1 MASESPAPPAPET
14 ANPVAPALSAGLS
27 PTLSP
32 DLSPDLPAS
41 PSGAPA
47 AAAEA
52 SPADSPPG
60 PADPPPGKHYRRG
73 LGLKQEVAAPLAHDY
88 TGHLVRFA
96 RESGH
101 RLRAG
106 EVRFHLA
113 AEFGFC
119 YGVDRAVEYAY
130 EAHLRF
136 PGRRLFITG
145 EIIHNPYVNRRLT
158 ELGIRFL
165 DGEGDGDGD
174 GESTPETRFAGL
186 GPEDVVLLP
195 AFGVSVGELEVLR
208 RRGCVV
214 VDTTCGSVMNVWKNV
229 ERYRR
234 EGRTAVVHGKYAHE
248 ETRATVS
255 RAGTYLVVR
264 DLEETRAVCRYL
276 EAGGAGPDREPVREM
291 SREAFL
297 EKFRPAVSDGF
308 DPDRDLARIGLANQ
322 TTMLGSESLE
332 IAAVLRESM
341 ARRYGEAEM
350 ADRFRSFDTICSA
363 TQDRQDAVVEL
374 LKEDLDLV
382 LVVGGYNSSNTAH
395 LAHLCAREVPTYH
408 IAEPSCL
415 VSADE
420 IRFRPPGRPVTAGP
434 GGGSPETVARG
445 WLPDGPVRIG
455 VTSGA
460 STPDV
465 KVHESL
471 VRVLGFRGLTA
482 ADCRPD
488 SPARG
493 VTAA

>member
-1 MASESPAPPAPET
+1 MPSESPALPAPET
-14 ANPVAPALSAGLS
+14 ATPAVPALS
-27 PTLSP
+27 PTLSV
-32 DLSPDLPAS
+32 S

-47 AAAEA
+47 AA
-52 SPADSPPG
+52 P
-60 PADPPPGKHYRRG
+60 PADPPPGTHYRRG

-106 EVRFHLA
+106 EIRFHLA

-165 DGEGDGDGD
+165 DGEGE
-174 GESTPETRFAGL
+174 GEGAPETRFAGL

-264 DLEETRAVCRYL
+264 DLEETRAVCGYL
-276 EAGGAGPDREPVREM
+276 EAGAPGGVGPDRPD
-291 SREAFL
+291 SEAFL
-297 EKFRPAVSDGF
+297 ERFRPAVSEGF
-308 DPDRDLARIGLANQ
+308 DPDRDLGRIGLANQ

-341 ARRYGEAEM
+341 VRRYGETEM

-374 LKEDLDLV
+374 LEEDLDLV

-395 LAHLCAREVPTYH
+395 LAQLCARKVPTYH
-408 IAEPSCL
+408 IAGPSCL

-420 IRFRPPGRPVTAGP
+420 IRFRPPDGPVPAGP
-434 GGGSPETVARG
+434 GGASPETVARG
-445 WLPDGPVRIG
+445 WLPDGPVRVG

-465 KVHESL
+465 KVHESM

-488 SPARG
+488 AAAPARS

>member
-1 MASESPAPPAPET
+1 MASGSPVPHPSGSPV
-14 ANPVAPALSAGLS
+14 PVAPDS
-27 PTLSP
+27 
-32 DLSPDLPAS
+32 
-41 PSGAPA
+41 A
-47 AAAEA
+47 AAA
-52 SPADSPPG
+52 ADPPG
-60 PADPPPGKHYRRG
+60 TAPAPAADPPPGVHYRRG
-73 LGLKQEVAAPLAHDY
+73 LGLKKEVAAPLAHDY

-101 RLRAG
+101 RIRAG
-106 EVRFHLA
+106 EVLFHLA

-165 DGEGDGDGD
+165 DGEG
-174 GESTPETRFAGL
+174 SPEARFGGL

-195 AFGVSVGELEVLR
+195 AFGVSVGELETLR

-214 VDTTCGSVMNVWKNV
+214 VDTTCGSVLNVWKNV

-234 EGRTAVVHGKYAHE
+234 DGRTSVVHGKYAHE

-264 DLEETRAVCRYL
+264 DMEETLEVCRYV
-276 EAGGAGPDREPVREM
+276 EAGGNGAAGNGAAGNGSVGNGAAPPD
-291 SREAFL
+291 REAFL
-297 EKFRPAVSDGF
+297 DRFRPAVSAGF
-308 DPDRDLARIGLANQ
+308 DPDRDLGRIGLANQ
-322 TTMLGSESLE
+322 TTMLGSESLA
-332 IAAVLRESM
+332 IAEVLRASM
-341 ARRYGEAEM
+341 ERRYGEAAL

-374 LKEDLDLV
+374 LKEDLDLF

-395 LAHLCAREVPTYH
+395 LAHLCAEKAPTYH

-420 IRFRPPGRPVTAGP
+420 IRFRAPDAPLNGAP
-434 GGGSPETVARG
+434 GGPCPERVARG
-445 WLPDGPVRIG
+445 WLPEGPVRIG

-471 VRVLGFRGLTA
+471 VRVLSFRGLA
-482 ADCRPD
+482 AEDCR
-488 SPARG
+488 
-493 VTAA
+493 AA

>member
-1 MASESPAPPAPET
+1 MASESVASPAPET
-14 ANPVAPALSAGLS
+14 ADPAAPSSSADLSAARSGAA
-27 PTLSP
+27 PP
-32 DLSPDLPAS
+32 PAS
-41 PSGAPA
+41 
-47 AAAEA
+47 A
-52 SPADSPPG
+52 SP

-106 EVRFHLA
+106 EVLFHLA

-165 DGEGDGDGD
+165 DGEGAPG
-174 GESTPETRFAGL
+174 TRFAGL

-234 EGRTAVVHGKYAHE
+234 EGRTSVVHGKHAHE

-264 DLEETRAVCRYL
+264 DMEETREVCRYL
-276 EAGGAGPDREPVREM
+276 EAGAPGAPGAD
-291 SREAFL
+291 REAF
-297 EKFRPAVSDGF
+297 FDRFAPAVSEGF
-308 DPDRDLARIGLANQ
+308 DPDRDLGRIGLANQ
-322 TTMLGSESLE
+322 TTMLGSESLA

-341 ARRYGEAEM
+341 ARRYGEPEL

-420 IRFRPPGRPVTAGP
+420 IRFRPPDRPVPAGP
-434 GGGSPETVARG
+434 GAPSPETVARG
-445 WLPDGPVRIG
+445 WLPEGPVRIG

-482 ADCRPD
+482 ADCRPAAPP
-488 SPARG
+488 PARS

>member
-1 MASESPAPPAPET
+1 MASESPAPPAPAT
-14 ANPVAPALSAGLS
+14 VNPVAPALSAGLS
-27 PTLSP
+27 PPLSP
-32 DLSPDLPAS
+32 DLSPDLSSDLPAS

-47 AAAEA
+47 AA
-52 SPADSPPG
+52 SPS
-60 PADPPPGKHYRRG
+60 DPPPGKHYRRG

-165 DGEGDGDGD
+165 DGEGDGEGD

-208 RRGCVV
+208 RRGSVV

-234 EGRTAVVHGKYAHE
+234 EGRTSIVHGKHAHE

-264 DLEETRAVCRYL
+264 DMEETREVCRYL
-276 EAGGAGPDREPVREM
+276 EAGAPGGAGPDREAFRDRFGPAM
-291 SREAFL
+291 SN
-297 EKFRPAVSDGF
+297 GF

-341 ARRYGEAEM
+341 VRRYGEAEM

-363 TQDRQDAVVEL
+363 TQDRQDAVLEL